1 MAAISWRKTL
11 LRGVLAAALSG
22 FLLGGSAQ
30 AAPAAPTAAPSEAVV
45 ITNYAH
51 SNYLIPD
58 NGSGRANTYLQV
70 YYRADHPFKRT
81 FTFEQVNGRSGVY
94 KWKMADSG
102 ACAESNGKEGTSVD
116 VRNCTTNKN
125 QWWLVR
131 RVGDS
136 SRWVLIPYLNE
147 EVAVTGLYGNDNYA
161 PLRELP
167 APNHATAAQ
176 QWFFGHR

>member
-1 MAAISWRKTL
+1 MAAISWRKAL
-11 LRGVLAAALSG
+11 LRTAMAGALSG
-22 FLLGGSAQ
+22 VLLAGTAH
-30 AAPAAPTAAPSEAVV
+30 AAPTAAPSEAVV

-58 NGSGRANTYLQV
+58 NGSGKPNTYLQV

-81 FTFEQVNGRSGVY
+81 FTFEQVDGRPGVY

-102 ACAESNGKEGTSVD
+102 ACAESSGKAGTYVD

-125 QWWLVR
+125 QWWEVQ

-147 EVAVTGLYGNDNYA
+147 GVAVTGTFGDDNVA

-167 APNHATAAQ
+167 DARHATAAQ
-176 QWFFGHR
+176 QWFFGDQ